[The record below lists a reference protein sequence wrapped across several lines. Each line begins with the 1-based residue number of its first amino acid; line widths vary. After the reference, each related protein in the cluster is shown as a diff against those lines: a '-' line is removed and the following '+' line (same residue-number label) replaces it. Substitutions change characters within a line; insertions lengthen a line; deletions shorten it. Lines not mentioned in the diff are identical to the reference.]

1 MKIVCNT
8 QLLNEACQNVQRVVS
23 SKTSIPAMEGILMK
37 AEDGMLSLTGYD
49 LEVGINT
56 TMDVKVE
63 EEGSIVLTAR
73 ILCDILRRLPA
84 EQVRIEADERQL
96 CVIRC
101 GEVEYKL
108 VGIAAE
114 EYPELPAVSD
124 TQPVVI
130 DSEILGTM
138 VRQTIFAVS
147 TNEMKIVHTGV
158 KFEVT
163 PGQLRLVAVDGFR
176 LAIRT
181 EAIEYNGEPL
191 SFIVPA
197 KTLSEVVKLLDGSE
211 VVALNVAKRHII
223 FEIGS
228 YKVVSRLL
236 DGDFLDYNA
245 AIPKSFSTT
254 VAVDVKTITDSI
266 DRTSLLITDRL
277 KSPLRCVFD
286 GNTIKIS
293 ATTSLGTANDRIPA
307 EVDGERVEIGF
318 NNRFLLDAFRA
329 CNAEKV
335 KIMLNGPLSPITITP
350 EEGEEFL
357 YLVLPVRLRNE

>member
-1 MKIVCNT
+1 MKIICNT
-8 QLLNEACQNVQRVVS
+8 ELLNEACQNVQRVVS

-37 AEDGMLSLTGYD
+37 AENGTLSLTGYD

-56 TMDVKVE
+56 SMEVKIE
-63 EEGSIVLTAR
+63 EEGSIVLNAR

-84 EQVRIEADERQL
+84 DQVRIEADERQL

-108 VGIAAE
+108 VGISAE
-114 EYPELPAVSD
+114 EYPELPTVSGA
-124 TQPVVI
+124 QPVVI
-130 DSEILGTM
+130 DSEILGDM

-147 TNEMKIVHTGV
+147 TNEMKIVHTGI
-158 KFEVT
+158 KFEIQL
-163 PGQLRLVAVDGFR
+163 GQLRLIAVDGFR

-181 EAIEYNGEPL
+181 EDIDYNGDNL

-197 KTLSEVVKLLDGSE
+197 KTLSEVVKLLGDGE
-211 VVALNVAKRHII
+211 VVELNVAKRHII
-223 FEIGS
+223 FKIGS
-228 YKVVSRLL
+228 YSIVSRLL

-245 AIPKSFSTT
+245 AIPKKFSTT
-254 VAVDVKTITDSI
+254 VRVDVKTIVDSI
-266 DRTSLLITDRL
+266 ERTSLLITDRL

-286 GNTIKIS
+286 ANTIKIS

-307 EVDGERVEIGF
+307 TVEGDRVEIGF

-329 CNAEKV
+329 SSTEEVKV
-335 KIMLNGPLSPITITP
+335 MLNGPLSPITIVP
-350 EEGEEFL
+350 PEGESFL